1 MKTTLHILGMS
12 SPHCQNLV
20 QKALAETKG
29 VRKAEVSLASEKAVV
44 EHDADVTVDALR
56 DAVVDAG
63 YDAEAWV
70 EKESSEA
77 VQQREI
83 DEYKTRFYLSLALSI
98 PLLILF
104 FEHLEWVTL
113 PLPDW
118 YETYGAWAQFILAT
132 PVMWINRVIF
142 IRGARGLL
150 NRSPT
155 MDSLVAIG
163 VGAAYVYSLMTTFGF
178 KGDLYY
184 EVGTFV
190 LTFIVLGK
198 WLEAVAKGKTSEAI
212 KKLMGLQPKTATVI
226 RNGRQVTVPIESLK
240 VGDVFLVKP
249 GEKIPVDGHVMSGD
263 SAVDES
269 MVTGESMP
277 VHKVK
282 GASVIGASI
291 NKHGSLTCKATK
303 VGSETLL
310 AQIIK
315 LVEEAQGRKA
325 PIQELVD
332 KISAVFVPVVTGF
345 AFLVFAYWYF
355 AAGQTFEF
363 ALSAFMAVLLIA
375 CPCALGLATP
385 TAIMVGT
392 GLGAQ
397 NGILFKTSK
406 ALQETRRLD
415 TIVFDKTG
423 TLTKGEPSLTDV
435 WTMPGVDEKAMLRLA
450 ASVEALSEH
459 PVADAIVAGAK
470 SRRIATTKAT
480 GFHAVAGAGVKATVS
495 GRSVAV
501 GTAKIVGKAIPAAA
515 HARKSGLESQGKT
528 VVTVWIGG
536 KFSGLL
542 AVADTLKDGSRDAV
556 TRLKKMGM
564 QVIMITGDNRRTAEA
579 IAASIGIDKV
589 LAEVLPQDKEKNI
602 RSLQKKGRTVAMVG
616 DGINDAPALA
626 AADLGIAMGGGT
638 DVAIETGD
646 IVLVKSDVRD
656 VVTAI
661 DLSRFTMRKIQEN
674 LFWAFGYNVVG
685 IPVAAGLLYPFT
697 GFLLNPAIAG
707 LAMALSSVSV
717 TTNAALMKM
726 YKPPLK
732 KQQPIVA
739 EGEEKET
746 PDSKSKT
753 KKVKPR

>member
-1 MKTTLHILGMS
+1 MS

-20 QKALAETKG
+20 FKALGKVPG
-29 VRKAEVSLASEKAVV
+29 VRTAEVSLSNEKAVV
-44 EHDADVTVDALR
+44 QHAESVTLDVLR

-63 YDAEAWV
+63 YDAEPWV
-70 EKESSEA
+70 QSESSEQ
-77 VQQREI
+77 VQEREI
-83 DEYKTRFYLSLALSI
+83 AEYRLRFLFSLALSI

-104 FEHLEWVTL
+104 LEHLEWVAL
-113 PLPDW
+113 PLPLW
-118 YETYGAWAQFILAT
+118 FEAYSAWIQFALAT
-132 PVMWINRVIF
+132 PVMWVNRVIF
-142 IRGARGLL
+142 IRGARGIL

-155 MDSLVAIG
+155 MESLVAIG
-163 VGAAYVYSLMTTFGF
+163 VGAAYVYSAITTFGF
-178 KGDLYY
+178 KGDLYF

-198 WLEAVAKGKTSEAI
+198 WLEAIAKGKTSEAI
-212 KKLMGLQPKTATVI
+212 KKLMGLQPKTATLI
-226 RNGRQVTVPIESLK
+226 KNGRQVTVPFESLK
-240 VGDVFLVKP
+240 VGDVFLVRP
-249 GEKIPVDGHVMSGD
+249 GEKIPVDGVVFSGD

-277 VHKVK
+277 VHKKK
-282 GASVIGASI
+282 GATVIGASI
-291 NKHGSLTCKATK
+291 NKQGSLTCKATK

-332 KISAVFVPVVTGF
+332 RISAVFVPAVSVF
-345 AFLVFAYWYF
+345 AFLVFGYWFF
-355 AAGQTFEF
+355 AAGQSFDF

-423 TLTKGEPSLTDV
+423 TLTRGEPALTDV
-435 WTMPGVDEKAMLRLA
+435 WTEKGVSERILLGKA
-450 ASVEALSEH
+450 ASVESLSEH
-459 PVADAIVAGAK
+459 PLALALVQAARK
-470 SRRIATTKAT
+470 RRISLKKTT
-480 GFHAVAGAGVKATVS
+480 GFHAVAGKGVTATVQ
-495 GRSVAV
+495 GKKVAV
-501 GTAKIVGKAIPAAA
+501 GTASLVGKKLPTAAEKQK
-515 HARKSGLESQGKT
+515 HAWENEGKT
-528 VVTVWIGG
+528 VVTVWVDGR
-536 KFSGLL
+536 FAGLL
-542 AVADTLKDGSRDAV
+542 AVADTLKDGSKEAV
-556 TRLKKMGM
+556 KRLQRMGLD
-564 QVIMITGDNRRTAEA
+564 VYMITGDNSRTANA
-579 IAASIGIDKV
+579 IARQLGVDNV
-589 LAEVLPQDKEKNI
+589 LAEVLPKDKEKNV
-602 RSLQKKGRTVAMVG
+602 RALQKKGRTVAMVG
-616 DGINDAPALA
+616 DGINDSPALA

-646 IVLVKSDVRD
+646 IVLVKSDMRD

-661 DLSRFTMRKIQEN
+661 DLSRFTMRKIKEN

-717 TTNAALMKM
+717 TSNAALMKL
-726 YKPPLK
+726 YRPPLK
-732 KQQPIVA
+732 DVKQA
-739 EGEEKET
+739 
-746 PDSKSKT
+746 
-753 KKVKPR
+753 

>member
-1 MKTTLHILGMS
+1 MKTTLHVIGMS

-20 QKALAETKG
+20 QKALSKVKG
-29 VRKAEVSLASEKAVV
+29 VKSATVSLSSEKAEA
-44 EHDADVTVDALR
+44 EHDASVNVDVLR
-56 DAVVDAG
+56 GAVVDAG

-70 EKESSEA
+70 EKESAEE
-77 VQQREI
+77 VQKREI
-83 DEYKTRFYLSLALSI
+83 DEYRTRFYASLAFSL
-98 PLLILF
+98 PLLVLF
-104 FEHLEWVTL
+104 FEHLKWIAL

-118 YETYGAWAQFILAT
+118 YEAYGAWIQLALAT

-142 IRGARGLL
+142 LRGARGMI

-163 VGAAYVYSLMTTFGF
+163 VGAAFIYSLMTTLGF

-198 WLEAVAKGKTSEAI
+198 WLEAIAKGRTSEAI
-212 KKLMGLQPKTATVI
+212 KKLMGLQPKTATLI
-226 RNGRQVTVPIESLK
+226 RNGKQVTVPIESIRF
-240 VGDVFLVKP
+240 GDVFLVKP
-249 GEKIPVDGHVMSGD
+249 GEKMPVDGVVVTGD
-263 SAVDES
+263 SSVDES

-277 VHKVK
+277 VHKKK
-282 GASVIGASI
+282 GDAVIGASI
-291 NKHGSLTCKATK
+291 NVQGSLTCKATK
-303 VGSETLL
+303 VGGETLL

-332 KISAVFVPVVTGF
+332 QISAAFVPAVTLF
-345 AFLVFAYWYF
+345 AFLVFGYWYF
-355 AAGQTFEF
+355 IAGQPFEF
-363 ALSAFMAVLLIA
+363 ALSTFMAVLLIA

-385 TAIMVGT
+385 AAIMVGT

-397 NGILFKTSK
+397 NGILFKTAK

-423 TLTKGEPSLTDV
+423 TLTEGKPALTDV
-435 WTMPGVDEKAMLRLA
+435 WAAQGMDEKTLVGLC
-450 ASVEALSEH
+450 ASVEVLSEH
-459 PVADAIVAGAK
+459 PLAKAVVQGAK
-470 SRRIATTKAT
+470 ARRIALKKAV
-480 GFHAVAGAGVKATVS
+480 GFHATAGKGVTASVS
-495 GRSVAV
+495 GRKVAV
-501 GTAKIVGKAIPAAA
+501 GTAALVGKKIPAVAEKKK
-515 HARKSGLESQGKT
+515 HAWENEGKT
-528 VVTVWIGG
+528 VVTAWRDGRFIGM
-536 KFSGLL
+536 L
-542 AVADTLKDGSRDAV
+542 AIADTLKGGSKDAV
-556 TRLKKMGM
+556 ARLKKMGM
-564 QVIMITGDNRRTAEA
+564 SVYMITGDNVRTAKA
-579 IAASIGIDKV
+579 IAGQLGIDEV
-589 LAEVLPQDKEKNI
+589 LAEVLPQDKEKHV
-602 RSLQKKGRTVAMVG
+602 RALQKKGKVVAMVG
-616 DGINDAPALA
+616 DGINDSPALA

-674 LFWAFGYNVVG
+674 LFWAFGYNVIG

-717 TTNAALMKM
+717 TTNAALMKR
-726 YKPPLK
+726 YKPPLRK
-732 KQQPIVA
+732 KG
-739 EGEEKET
+739 GEA
-746 PDSKSKT
+746 
-753 KKVKPR
+753 

>member
-1 MKTTLHILGMS
+1 MRDSDVKTTLHVIGMS

-20 QKALAETKG
+20 QKALQKIAG
-29 VRKAEVSLASEKAVV
+29 VKIAEVDLQKEKAQV
-44 EHDADVTVDALR
+44 EHAESVTLKQLR

-70 EKESSEA
+70 ESESSEE
-77 VQQREI
+77 VQRREI
-83 DEYKTRFYLSLALSI
+83 NEYRTRFFVSLALSI

-104 FEHLEWVTL
+104 FEHLEWIAL
-113 PLPDW
+113 PMPDW
-118 YETYGAWAQFILAT
+118 YENYGAWVQFVLAT
-132 PVMWINRVIF
+132 PVLWINRVIF
-142 IRGARGLL
+142 QRGARGLL
-150 NRSPT
+150 NKSPT

-163 VGAAYVYSLMTTFGF
+163 VGAAYVYSLMTTLGF

-212 KKLMGLQPKTATVI
+212 KKLMGLAPKTATLI
-226 RNGRQVTVPIESLK
+226 KKGKQVTVPIESLK

-249 GEKIPVDGHVMSGD
+249 GEKVPVDGVVVSGD

-277 VHKVK
+277 VHKKK
-282 GASVIGASI
+282 GATVIGASI
-291 NKHGSLTCKATK
+291 NKNGSLTCKATK

-332 KISAVFVPVVTGF
+332 KISAVFVPAVSVF
-345 AFLVFAYWYF
+345 AVLVFAYWFF
-355 AAGQTFEF
+355 AAGQSFEF

-415 TIVFDKTG
+415 SIVFDKTG
-423 TLTKGEPSLTDV
+423 TLTKGEPALTNSY
-435 WTMPGVDEKAMLRLA
+435 LA
-450 ASVEALSEH
+450 QGMTEQKLLELTASVESLSEH
-459 PVADAIVAGAK
+459 PLAQAIVAGAK
-470 SRRIATTKAT
+470 KRKIELKKAT
-480 GFHAVAGAGVKATVS
+480 GFKAAPGKGVTASVG
-495 GRSVAV
+495 GRKIAV
-501 GTAKIVGKAIPAAA
+501 GTTALVGKKLTTAAEKQK
-515 HARKSGLESQGKT
+515 HAWENEGKT
-528 VVTVWIGG
+528 VVTVWQEDRFI
-536 KFSGLL
+536 GLL
-542 AVADTLKDGSRDAV
+542 AIADTLKDGSKDAV
-556 TRLKKMGM
+556 SRLQRMGLS
-564 QVIMITGDNRRTAEA
+564 VYMITGDNQRTASA
-579 IAASIGIDKV
+579 IAGQLGITHV
-589 LAEVLPQDKEKNI
+589 LAEVLPQDKEKHVRN
-602 RSLQKKGRTVAMVG
+602 LQKKGRVVAMVG
-616 DGINDAPALA
+616 DGINDSPALA

-661 DLSRFTMRKIQEN
+661 DLSRFTMWKIKEN

-726 YKPPLK
+726 YKPPLRK
-732 KQQPIVA
+732 K
-739 EGEEKET
+739 
-746 PDSKSKT
+746 
-753 KKVKPR
+753 

>member
-20 QKALAETKG
+20 QTALAKTKG
-29 VRKAEVSLASEKAVV
+29 VKGADVSLSAEKAVV
-44 EHDADVTVDALR
+44 EHDASVSLDFLR

-63 YDAEAWV
+63 YDAEPWV
-70 EKESSEA
+70 ESESAED
-77 VQQREI
+77 VQAREI
-83 DEYKTRFYLSLALSI
+83 ADYKTRFYVSLALSI
-98 PLLILF
+98 PLLVLF
-104 FEHLEWVTL
+104 LEHLGWIALAMPEWFAAVN
-113 PLPDW
+113 
-118 YETYGAWAQFILAT
+118 AWVQFALAT
-132 PVMWINRVIF
+132 PVLWVNRVIF
-142 IRGARGLL
+142 TRGARGIL
-150 NRSPT
+150 NKAPT
-155 MDSLVAIG
+155 MDSLVAMG
-163 VGAAYVYSLMTTFGF
+163 VGAAYVYSLMTTLGF

-198 WLEAVAKGKTSEAI
+198 WLEAIAKGKTSEAI
-212 KKLMGLQPKTATVI
+212 KRLMGLAPKTATLI
-226 RNGRQVTVPIESLK
+226 RNGRQVTVPIEEMK

-249 GEKIPVDGHVMSGD
+249 GEKVPVDGMVLSGD

-277 VHKVK
+277 VHKKK
-282 GASVIGASI
+282 GAAIIGASI
-291 NKHGSLTCKATK
+291 NKQGSLTCKATK
-303 VGSETLL
+303 VGSGTLL

-332 KISAVFVPVVTGF
+332 KISAVFVPIVAGF
-345 AFLVFAYWYF
+345 AFLVFAFWFF
-355 AAGQTFEF
+355 AAGQTFDF

-415 TIVFDKTG
+415 AIVFDKTG
-423 TLTKGEPSLTDV
+423 TLTKGEPALTDMWV
-435 WTMPGVDEKAMLRLA
+435 AKGVSEKDLLQKA
-450 ASVEALSEH
+450 ASTEALSEH
-459 PVADAIVAGAK
+459 PLAQAVVAGAK
-470 SRRIATTKAT
+470 KRKIVLKKAA
-480 GFHAVAGAGVKATVS
+480 GFHAVAGRGVTATV
-495 GRSVAV
+495 GGAKIAV
-501 GTAKIVGKAIPAAA
+501 GTAGLLGKKLPADVER
-515 HARKSGLESQGKT
+515 RKHQWEEQGKT
-528 VVTVWIGG
+528 VVTVWLSGR
-536 KFSGLL
+536 FAGLL
-542 AVADTLKDGSRDAV
+542 AVADTLKDGSKEAV
-556 TRLKKMGM
+556 QRLQRMGLSVYM
-564 QVIMITGDNRRTAEA
+564 LTGDNQRTANA
-579 IAASIGIDKV
+579 IAGQLGIQNV
-589 LAEVLPQDKEKNI
+589 LAEVLPRDKEKNI
-602 RSLQKKGRTVAMVG
+602 RFLQEQGKTVAMVG
-616 DGINDAPALA
+616 DGINDSPALA

-661 DLSRFTMRKIQEN
+661 DLSRFTMAKIREN
-674 LFWAFGYNVVG
+674 LFWAFGYNVIG

-726 YKPPLK
+726 YKPPLNDVK
-732 KQQPIVA
+732 TAKA
-739 EGEEKET
+739 
-746 PDSKSKT
+746 PDDAA
-753 KKVKPR
+753 